1 MSILTN
7 IQVALLDSIIKQ
19 TKELT
24 SAIEENRES
33 DINRLYL
40 FRSKNM
46 SLLSELKS
54 QELRGLKNYRE
65 FLVCIQNFEAKFT
78 SYCQSQ
84 HHNVFINLNWIV
96 ALKVTIQNFFSKL
109 ILITSS
115 CLLFLCCLL

>member
-40 FRSKNM
+40 FRSKNK

-78 SYCQSQ
+78 SYC
-84 HHNVFINLNWIV
+84 
-96 ALKVTIQNFFSKL
+96 
-109 ILITSS
+109 
-115 CLLFLCCLL
+115 

>member
-65 FLVCIQNFEAKFT
+65 FLVCI
-78 SYCQSQ
+78 
-84 HHNVFINLNWIV
+84 
-96 ALKVTIQNFFSKL
+96 
-109 ILITSS
+109 
-115 CLLFLCCLL
+115 